1 MTDPIPHRYAFQIMS
16 PRPRFLGGRPR
27 VRFGGLYALRRALI
41 AVAKLGLQIGL
52 IMALIG
58 ALAYFMSWAYQA
70 GWDGMGAR
78 LAAIWPEHRS

>member
-1 MTDPIPHRYAFQIMS
+1 MSNPIPHRPAFQIMS
-16 PRPRFLGGRPR
+16 PRRR
-27 VRFGGLYALRRALI
+27 VRFGWAYALRRAVF

-58 ALAYFMSWAYQA
+58 ALACFMSWTYQA

-78 LAAIWPEHRS
+78 LAASWPEGRS

>member
-1 MTDPIPHRYAFQIMS
+1 MSEPLPFRYAFKIMS
-16 PRPRFLGGRPR
+16 PRRR
-27 VRFGGLYALRRALI
+27 VRFGWAYALRRALF

-58 ALAYFMSWAYQA
+58 ALAYFMSYAYQA

-78 LAAIWPEHRS
+78 LAAIWPEGRS

>member
-1 MTDPIPHRYAFQIMS
+1 MTPIPHRPAFQIMS

-27 VRFGGLYALRRALI
+27 VRFGWAYALRRAVF

-58 ALAYFMSWAYQA
+58 ALACFMSFTYQA

-78 LAAIWPEHRS
+78 LAAIAPESKS

>member
-1 MTDPIPHRYAFQIMS
+1 MTNPIPHRPAFQIMS
-16 PRPRFLGGRPR
+16 PHRR